1 MYPSD
6 LSDEQ
11 WELIKPFIVKS
22 LPEPGSRGRPPKQD
36 FRAEVNAML
45 YVLKTGSQWRSL
57 PKDFP
62 HWSTV
67 NGYMNRWR
75 AQGIWDAIL
84 NKLREQ
90 VRRKAGRNAQPSVAI
105 VDSRSVKTASKG
117 GQRGYDAGKKVKGRK
132 QHIAVDTQGWLLAV
146 VVHSAGI
153 QDRVGARALLIR
165 LFCIMHTLKTIYVDG
180 GYTGKLLDWA
190 KQMFGWRVEVVKRN
204 EQHQFKVL
212 PKRWIVERSF
222 AWAG

>member
-1 MYPSD
+1 M
-6 LSDEQ
+6 
-11 WELIKPFIVKS
+11 
-22 LPEPGSRGRPPKQD
+22 
-36 FRAEVNAML
+36 
-45 YVLKTGSQWRSL
+45 
-57 PKDFP
+57 
-62 HWSTV
+62 
-67 NGYMNRWR
+67 
-75 AQGIWDAIL
+75 
-84 NKLREQ
+84 
-90 VRRKAGRNAQPSVAI
+90 
-105 VDSRSVKTASKG
+105 
-117 GQRGYDAGKKVKGRK
+117 
-132 QHIAVDTQGWLLAV
+132 

-222 AWAG
+222 AWAGYLSQTQSGL

>member
-1 MYPSD
+1 MSPSAAIID
-6 LSDEQ
+6 SQ
-11 WELIKPFIVKS
+11 SARASQK
-22 LPEPGSRGRPPKQD
+22 RGFSIDP
-36 FRAEVNAML
+36 
-45 YVLKTGSQWRSL
+45 
-57 PKDFP
+57 
-62 HWSTV
+62 
-67 NGYMNRWR
+67 
-75 AQGIWDAIL
+75 QGF
-84 NKLREQ
+84 
-90 VRRKAGRNAQPSVAI
+90 
-105 VDSRSVKTASKG
+105 
-117 GQRGYDAGKKVKGRK
+117 DAGKKVKGRK

-190 KQMFGWRVEVVKRN
+190 KQMIGWRVEVVKRN

-222 AWAG
+222 AWLANYRRLNRDYEHNHRQSEAMIKLAMIHLMLKRLQ